1 MYIMMAATTPQDAAK
16 CKVLLGDIST
26 CQRYSQ
32 SLLDETD
39 DEMDETGWYFAA
51 ITDLLQLI
59 N

>member
-1 MYIMMAATTPQDAAK
+1 MAATTPQDAAK